1 MAPTLPKDSVSMDAT
16 VFSKIVKFGSNIYRF
31 GGCLGG
37 AKRGVATDRVYWGE
51 VNLGNPTVRWR
62 EQDPSPRRLTAHSAV
77 VAGPDHVLVLG
88 GMSACLGDSAAYRN
102 NLWQWNR
109 TDGGWL
115 ELTPIPE
122 ACGLAFH
129 TANIDENLMV
139 VFGGHRGTCGT
150 TPRVSRNLWWFNV
163 QTSTWTKRLGE
174 KVLFWQQQLV
184 SDMCLK
190 DLDAVF
196 VDGLFGR
203 RAAKE
208 DNRR

>member
-1 MAPTLPKDSVSMDAT
+1 
-16 VFSKIVKFGSNIYRF
+16 
-31 GGCLGG
+31 
-37 AKRGVATDRVYWGE
+37 
-51 VNLGNPTVRWR
+51 
-62 EQDPSPRRLTAHSAV
+62 
-77 VAGPDHVLVLG
+77 
-88 GMSACLGDSAAYRN
+88 MSACLGDSAAYRN